1 MDLGHE
7 ALIRQR
13 LKVAADGHVGD
24 AELDDE
30 VTHPDAAVQADPL
43 EDGGLSL
50 LCQHVLT
57 ITAIA
62 HTLLVREVVIDLGED
77 WEIPVQ
83 PMAPRPIDPVHR
95 RRMVLLAFIA
105 GLIVPTLMGAAPGPI
120 TPAISELAI
129 MSYPAGRGAIAFA
142 GELILVS
149 GANGNVTA
157 FDETGQARWHTK
169 MNNLPSIV
177 SMARVHDLVIIVAD
191 RGTES
196 SVTTTAIDPRTGA
209 IRWQRPGNLEMVGD
223 FAVITYEEATI
234 SVFDAA
240 TMEPLW
246 TVTDAAAHTT
256 LPQRHALLVLTQSG
270 QVQERNLSTGKVV
283 GLQQVSL
290 PSGLRP
296 RIRVSRD
303 RIVIFG
309 PIGQSEF
316 EDRAWLEAATL
327 QPTPMGVHWA
337 DWRDCGPV
345 WCGRIRGATRSS
357 IVDKESGRVLRAL
370 SEGQNAIATP
380 AGLMTM
386 LYRSDGT
393 YAAVGL
399 TDPLTGQTRWSLRGW
414 QTVASKNFTD
424 ISQVL
429 VWPTNGKT
437 HISIIRTRGVW
448 VLGQVPHEIF
458 GCLLE
463 GPMLLCTTTEGKL
476 GLWRLREPAD

>member
-1 MDLGHE
+1 M
-7 ALIRQR
+7 
-13 LKVAADGHVGD
+13 
-24 AELDDE
+24 
-30 VTHPDAAVQADPL
+30 
-43 EDGGLSL
+43 
-50 LCQHVLT
+50 
-57 ITAIA
+57 
-62 HTLLVREVVIDLGED
+62 REVVIDLGED

-95 RRMVLLAFIA
+95 RRMVFLAFIA
-105 GLIVPTLMGAAPGPI
+105 GLIAPTLMGAAPGPI
-120 TPAISELAI
+120 TPAISQLAI
-129 MSYPAGRGAIAFA
+129 MSYPAGRGAFAFA
-142 GELILVS
+142 GDLILVS
-149 GANGNVTA
+149 GGSGNVTA
-157 FDETGQARWHTK
+157 FEESGRVRWHTK
-169 MNNLPSIV
+169 VTNLPSIN
-177 SMARVHDLVIIVAD
+177 SMSRVHDLVIIVAD
-191 RGTES
+191 RGTDS
-196 SVTTTAIDPRTGA
+196 SITTTAVDSHTGA
-209 IRWQRPGNLEMVGD
+209 IRWQRPGNLEVIED
-223 FAVITYEEATI
+223 FAVITYEESTI

-246 TVTDAAAHTT
+246 TITDAAAHTA
-256 LPQRHALLVLTQSG
+256 LPHKRTLLVLTRSG
-270 QVQERNLSTGKVV
+270 QVQERDLSTGRVV
-283 GLQQVSL
+283 GSQQVSL

-316 EDRAWLEAATL
+316 EDRAWLDAATL
-327 QPTPMGVHWA
+327 QPMPTGVHWA

-357 IVDKESGRVLRAL
+357 IVDKASGRVLRAL
-370 SEGQNAIATP
+370 AQGQNAIGTP
-380 AGLMTM
+380 AGLLTM

-414 QTVASKNFTD
+414 QTVATKNFND

-429 VWPTNGKT
+429 VWPTNSKT
-437 HISIIRTRGVW
+437 HIAVIRPHGVW

-463 GPMLLCTTTEGKL
+463 GSMLLCTTTEGKL
-476 GLWRLREPAD
+476 GLWRLSNPAD